1 MNVAESGGPRVLLA
15 CEWFVRYTAGL
26 ARGLADNGC
35 DVTLLSRDHDFEFGD
50 VPGAM
55 QAYVDHRFGGHGRQI
70 ALHGRVRDVRGLR
83 RMAAA
88 RRAVGSWDPEFVHIQ
103 DSLTHDLRLAVA
115 GGYPWKRFA
124 LTVHDPTSHP
134 GDTLPNARILQVR
147 RLLRR
152 QASVIFV
159 HSDSLAA
166 EMHDTGDV
174 RGAVEVIPHPLHGEV
189 AMEPV
194 PAAPSML
201 FFGRISHYKG
211 LDTLLEALPLVWQ
224 ELPEATLT
232 VAGHG
237 DLPESPLWDD
247 PRIDLRF
254 EHVPEAAVPALFAAA
269 RCVVLP
275 YRQASQSGVGS
286 QALQY
291 GRASVVTEVGG
302 LPEALAPGAG
312 RLVPPEDPAALA
324 AALIEVLRTP
334 GLAEEM
340 GEAAAAAGRASTW
353 ERVAATTLD
362 AYRRHLT

>member
-1 MNVAESGGPRVLLA
+1 VSAAGAGGPRVLLA

-35 DVTLLSRDHDFEFGD
+35 DVTLLCRDHDLEFGD

-55 QAYVDHRFGGHGRQI
+55 QAYVDGRFGGHGRQI
-70 ALHGRVRDVRGLR
+70 ALRGRVRDVGELR
-83 RMAAA
+83 RMMLA
-88 RRAVGSWDPEFVHIQ
+88 RRVVGSWGPEFVHIQ

-115 GGYPWKRFA
+115 GGYPWRRFA
-124 LTVHDPTSHP
+124 LTVHDPTNHP
-134 GDTLPNARILQVR
+134 GDTAPNARILQVR
-147 RLLRR
+147 RALRR
-152 QASVIFV
+152 QASLIFV

-166 EMHDTGDV
+166 EMYDTGDV

-194 PAAPSML
+194 PTAPTML

-211 LDTLLEALPLVWQ
+211 LDTLLGALPLVWA
-224 ELPEATLT
+224 ELPEARLV

-254 EHVPEAAVPALFAAA
+254 EHVPEPGVPSLFAAA
-269 RCVVLP
+269 RCVVMP
-275 YRQASQSGVGS
+275 YRQASQSGVGA
-286 QALQY
+286 QAREY

-302 LPEALAPGAG
+302 LPEALAPGSG
-312 RLVPPEDPAALA
+312 RLVPPEDPAAMA
-324 AALIEVLRTP
+324 AALIDVLRTP

-353 ERVAATTLD
+353 EVIAARTLD
-362 AYRRHLT
+362 AYRRHLV